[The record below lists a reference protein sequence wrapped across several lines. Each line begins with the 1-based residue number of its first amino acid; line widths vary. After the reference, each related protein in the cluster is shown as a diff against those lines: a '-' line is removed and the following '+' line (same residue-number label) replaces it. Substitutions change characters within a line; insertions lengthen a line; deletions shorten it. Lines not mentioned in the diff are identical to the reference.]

1 MRALLVLLLLAA
13 SCADAGA
20 QQSAFTRPTGAVI
33 EPVEAWCGVDCYC
46 GRPTHRSVLDL
57 DGGSPRDALDE
68 PRPAT
73 TACVCAAFKLCQ
85 HTQETIPALPYEPS
99 GSITRASGT
108 GSFYDSK

>member
-1 MRALLVLLLLAA
+1 MKRALLGALLLAA
-13 SCADAGA
+13 SCADANA
-20 QQSAFTRPTGAVI
+20 QQVAFTRPTVAVI
-33 EPVEAWCGVDCYC
+33 EPGEAWCGVDCYC

-73 TACVCAAFKLCQ
+73 TACACAAFKLCQ
-85 HTQETIPALPYEPS
+85 HTQETIPALPCG
-99 GSITRASGT
+99 GSITLTPGT